1 MLFKKNE
8 FPTILIVS
16 SLKRRRGL
24 PKVSKCTVSSADCCR
39 DVVMQ
44 EYGGPAG
51 KRAFSSE
58 EGRPS
63 HTLWRS
69 SCPALSGKSPI
80 RIIVTAS
87 SPEDSS
93 SLAKCPTNG
102 AARLTVTGEG
112 PWRWFWGTL
121 DRALLPPQVHLAA
134 QVKCTQL
141 LSLCSRGVLLQE
153 ADVCFWFSGK
163 STVAQKTWSVRLE
176 RLQR

>member
-93 SLAKCPTNG
+93 SLAKYPTNG

-112 PWRWFWGTL
+112 P
-121 DRALLPPQVHLAA
+121 
-134 QVKCTQL
+134 
-141 LSLCSRGVLLQE
+141 
-153 ADVCFWFSGK
+153 
-163 STVAQKTWSVRLE
+163 
-176 RLQR
+176 